1 MGTQRWFDIYTSI
14 GSKEERETIRL
25 KRCKPPA
32 EDIVR
37 VQEPLIRKTVTAIYE
52 KMDVPPEDAAEGV
65 DVLVMTERCGLSS
78 SLHHIGNGQID
89 RQRHVAV

>member
-1 MGTQRWFDIYTSI
+1 
-14 GSKEERETIRL
+14 
-25 KRCKPPA
+25 
-32 EDIVR
+32 
-37 VQEPLIRKTVTAIYE
+37 
-52 KMDVPPEDAAEGV
+52 MDVPPEDAAEGV